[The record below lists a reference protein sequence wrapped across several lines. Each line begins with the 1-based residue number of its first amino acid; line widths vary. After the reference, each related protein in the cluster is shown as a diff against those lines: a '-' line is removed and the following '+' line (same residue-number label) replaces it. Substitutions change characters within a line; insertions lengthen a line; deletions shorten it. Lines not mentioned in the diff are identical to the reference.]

1 MKQKTIATRHLRTK
15 IAAGYVLILFVI
27 FGIVYIWLN
36 EQNRQQE
43 LEATTYKIRNL
54 RKDVHEVY
62 MKVVDLSMIGETVLD
77 WNEEDMA
84 AYHEKRLEVDSLLS
98 RFKSRT
104 CRSERIDSICQLLAE
119 KEKLLNRIMLV
130 LYEQE
135 EIKEKIARQ
144 VPAIALKSS
153 QEEPKKRKR
162 TGFLGLF
169 GKKEEAKPTV
179 TTSML
184 NTLNS
189 DVIARQ
195 KIMLTVTHELR
206 TPLTAINGY
215 GELLAQTESE
225 NKRIEYTQNIRQA
238 AGRMT
243 DMLNTLLNFFR
254 LDSGKEQANAVPF
267 RLKNVIE
274 ILQTEFEPRAE
285 AKDLTLR
292 ITGCSDIILMGDR
305 NRLVQIGNNLLSNA
319 IKFTESGTV
328 GLDIRRL
335 YQRALQERE
344 R

>member
-43 LEATTYKIRNL
+43 LEATTYKIRSL

-77 WNEEDMA
+77 WNEEDMT

-169 GKKEEAKPTV
+169 GKKEEAKPTA
-179 TTSML
+179 TTTML

-189 DVIARQ
+189 GMIARQ
-195 KIMLTVTHELR
+195 KEQSERLSQYTDSLSVLFNRSQDRIRVKTHIPDISTYKVIMASCIRSIYSTGSIKTYRFMMGNTV
-206 TPLTAINGY
+206 P
-215 GELLAQTESE
+215 
-225 NKRIEYTQNIRQA
+225 
-238 AGRMT
+238 
-243 DMLNTLLNFFR
+243 
-254 LDSGKEQANAVPF
+254 
-267 RLKNVIE
+267 
-274 ILQTEFEPRAE
+274 
-285 AKDLTLR
+285 
-292 ITGCSDIILMGDR
+292 
-305 NRLVQIGNNLLSNA
+305 
-319 IKFTESGTV
+319 KFTYGCQFSV
-328 GLDIRRL
+328 NI
-335 YQRALQERE
+335 
-344 R
+344 